1 MIERKAP
8 TEAISLI
15 GARSNL
21 SSLDARSR
29 QSPRL
34 ARSDDCLWAEGQKG
48 DTAPARAE
56 FLLRLRLSAHEHDD
70 EGVSASG

>member
-15 GARSNL
+15 GGLQQL

-34 ARSDDCLWAEGQKG
+34 ARSDDCLWAECRKG

-56 FLLRLRLSAHEHDD
+56 FLLRLRLSAHEHDGED
-70 EGVSASG
+70 VIASG